1 MIIRTQKVIFLL
13 ARRSVWHRFKA
24 GFKIY
29 GWKKERK
36 TLQKKRSS
44 LFLQPYERAFDSA
57 GAHSGTAAAKT
68 LFLFLCGR
76 ADELSDKL
84 IMRRGTD
91 CIID

>member
-1 MIIRTQKVIFLL
+1 M
-13 ARRSVWHRFKA
+13 ARRSVWHYFKA

-29 GWKKERK
+29 GWKKEK
-36 TLQKKRSS
+36 ETLQRRGARSS
-44 LFLQPYERAFDSA
+44 SSA

-84 IMRRGTD
+84 IMWRQTD
-91 CIID
+91 CSID